1 MSFHS
6 LLLWPENP
14 GLSIVVLVV
23 VAMGFMYAARRP
35 VHELLRALGH
45 MIGGPLRIA
54 ARSLAQ
60 AAADIHHRNKAVL
73 LAHGR
78 QELGSRVEREFERL
92 AAIVT
97 RDLQG
102 YPTLQRKLLDEIT
115 KIEEDYK
122 KCGEVPPPSPDWTD
136 AVAAI
141 ANVKSTGNELVL
153 RVLEEIKRS
162 VSAIHDKALGEY
174 RKSYETRHKILE
186 GFMPFWRSVDKNLT
200 QVEKNLAS
208 LQSSVSTVDSHMAK
222 YEAINAA
229 TDKAQHALTVSAFTQ
244 FFISLVVMM
253 VAAGGAFINF
263 KLIAMP
269 MSEMVGAGDYI
280 TNSLRTSEVAALVII
295 FVEASMGLFLLEAM
309 RVTHLFPRIASLNEV
324 LRKRMLWIALS
335 LLVTLAGVE
344 AALAL
349 MRDMLIAD
357 KQALLQSLATVQ
369 AGGPAEGWVGRIPTA
384 GQMLLGFILPFA
396 LAFIAIPL
404 ESLIHSART
413 VGGVVLIALVRAL
426 AVLLR
431 VASQV
436 VRQGSRVLV
445 RLYDV
450 AIVVPLLAER
460 FARQA
465 RRPARSRGA
474 HDFDAERTHA

>member
-1 MSFHS
+1 MSFQS

-14 GLSIVVLVV
+14 GLSLLVFVLL
-23 VAMGFMYAARRP
+23 AMAFMYAARRP
-35 VHELLRALGH
+35 MHELLRALGQ
-45 MIGGPLRIA
+45 MIGGPMRLA

-60 AAADIHHRNKAVL
+60 AAADIHQRNKAVL

-78 QELGSRVEREFERL
+78 QEVGSRIEREFERL

-122 KCGEVPPPSPDWTD
+122 KCGEVPPPPPDWTD
-136 AVAAI
+136 AVAAV
-141 ANVKSTGNELVL
+141 ANVKSAGNELVL

-162 VSAIHDKALGEY
+162 VTTIHDKAIGEY

-186 GFMPFWRSVDKNLT
+186 SFMPFWRSVDKNLA

-208 LQSSVSTVDSHMAK
+208 LQSSVSTVDAHMTK

-244 FFISLVVMM
+244 FFISLVVMT

-263 KLIAMP
+263 KLIALP

-280 TNSLRTSEVAALVII
+280 TSSLRTSEVAALVII

-357 KQALLQSLATVQ
+357 KQALLHSLATVQ
-369 AGGPAEGWVGRIPTA
+369 AAATEGWVGRIPTA

-413 VGGVVLIALVRAL
+413 VGGAALIAFVRAL
-426 AVLLR
+426 SVLLR
-431 VASQV
+431 VTSQA
-436 VRQGSRVLV
+436 VRQASRVLI

-460 FARQA
+460 FARQG
-465 RRPARSRGA
+465 RRSDRKGRAA
-474 HDFDAERTHA
+474 ADFDAERTHA